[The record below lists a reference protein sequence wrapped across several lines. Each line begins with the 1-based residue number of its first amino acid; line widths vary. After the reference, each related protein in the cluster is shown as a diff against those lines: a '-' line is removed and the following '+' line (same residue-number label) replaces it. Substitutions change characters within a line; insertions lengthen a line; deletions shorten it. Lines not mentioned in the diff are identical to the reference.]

1 MPVIEPICHSR
12 SGVDDQYCSISKI
25 IMVVANAAF
34 RRQASSRAGLRW
46 KWPSLVYRWTEL
58 FADDGITRAN
68 QNRPVQ
74 GLRLK
79 GLALR
84 EFADLLSRKASAE
97 RIKERSAAKEKPAGL
112 RRRALV
118 NSLAV

>member
-1 MPVIEPICHSR
+1 M
-12 SGVDDQYCSISKI
+12 
-25 IMVVANAAF
+25 
-34 RRQASSRAGLRW
+34 
-46 KWPSLVYRWTEL
+46 TEL

-79 GLALR
+79 GLARR
-84 EFADLLSRKASAE
+84 EFADALSRKASAE
-97 RIKERSAAKEKPAGL
+97 RIPERSAAKEKPAGL